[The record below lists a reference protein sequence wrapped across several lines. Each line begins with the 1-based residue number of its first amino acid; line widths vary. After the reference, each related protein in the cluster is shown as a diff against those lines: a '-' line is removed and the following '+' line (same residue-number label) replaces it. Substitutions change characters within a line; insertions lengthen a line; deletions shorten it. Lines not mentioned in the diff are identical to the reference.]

1 MKKGLVWFM
10 IAIFSLVLATPSA
23 LGQAEEGENLAEVEN
38 IVFRDIKV
46 KGKNGDYV
54 IDGEARTKNGTF
66 YYLVEDGHYEF
77 ISETKITMKERQQ
90 KQKWASFNIKISIPK
105 NKLPDNGTVA
115 IYFYEKDQNN
125 NMIHVQATVLEQF

>member
-10 IAIFSLVLATPSA
+10 LAMFSLVLATPSA
-23 LGQAEEGENLAEVEN
+23 LGQVEDGENIIQVEN
-38 IVFRDIKV
+38 AVFRNIMV
-46 KGKNGDYV
+46 KGKNGDYIV
-54 IDGEARTKNGTF
+54 EGEASAKSGTF

-77 ISETKITMKERQQ
+77 ISETKITMKE
-90 KQKWASFNIKISIPK
+90 KQPKWASFNIKINIPK

-125 NMIHVQATVLEQF
+125 NMIHVHATVLEQF

>member
-1 MKKGLVWFM
+1 MLT
-10 IAIFSLVLATPSA
+10 IFSLVLATPSA
-23 LGQAEEGENLAEVEN
+23 LGQVEDGENKIQVEN
-38 IVFRDIKV
+38 AVFRNIMV
-46 KGKNGDYV
+46 KGKNGDYMV
-54 IDGEARTKNGTF
+54 EGEASTKSGTF

-77 ISETKITMKERQQ
+77 ISETKITMQE
-90 KQKWASFNIKISIPK
+90 KQPKWASFNIKISIPK